1 MGVKNRIENGLEFP
15 WKAIETSI
23 KHKALSMYVFMDFFS
38 PIRDEDDQIDPF
50 FVFSYTFLKWGFPF

>member
-23 KHKALSMYVFMDFFS
+23 KHKALPMCVFMDFFS

-50 FVFSYTFLKWGFPF
+50 FVFPYTFLKCGFPF